1 MGGARGFAR
10 ARQGGRLRR
19 ELRRADLLHRRRDVP
34 APAGGRRAC
43 GARRGRW
50 LLRGVSAGA
59 RRGAAVMDIT
69 AGLIQGFAVALHP
82 ANLLWCFVGVLL
94 GTVVGI
100 MPGLGPPATI
110 AMLLPLTALMNPA
123 GAIIMLAGIYYGAK
137 YGGSTT
143 SILLNVP
150 GESASVVTCI
160 DGYQLARKGRAG
172 PALGI
177 AAIAS
182 FIAGTVG
189 VIGLMLIAPPLARF
203 ALAFSSPEYFALM
216 ALGLAMVVLLAG
228 RSLLK
233 ALLAML
239 VGLWI
244 AGIGTD
250 PFSTTSRFTFG
261 RMELLSGIDF
271 VVVAIGVFAL
281 GEVLANMEAHEE
293 PQALPVPKGLRN
305 LLPTMHDMRDCRFAF
320 VNGSV
325 IGFLIGVLPGAGS
338 TIASFISYGV
348 EKAFSRRREQFGTGV
363 IEGVAAPEGANNSET
378 GGAPVPLLTLG
389 IPGSGT
395 TAILLAALVL
405 WGFKPGPLFIP
416 EHPALFWGLV
426 ASMYIGNVMLLILNL
441 PLVPLFA
448 QVLRMP
454 VYVLYPLILG
464 VSMVGVYSVS
474 GSLFDLLLLMAF
486 GLLGYL
492 MRKLDYPSAPLILGL
507 ALGAGMERA
516 LRQSLMM
523 SEGKLSILVSRPISA
538 VMLSLA
544 VLVLLIPMFGKLN
557 AWRLKALE
565 QG

>member
-1 MGGARGFAR
+1 
-10 ARQGGRLRR
+10 
-19 ELRRADLLHRRRDVP
+19 
-34 APAGGRRAC
+34 
-43 GARRGRW
+43 
-50 LLRGVSAGA
+50 
-59 RRGAAVMDIT
+59 MDIA
-69 AGLIQGFAVALHP
+69 AGLVHGFAVALQP
-82 ANLLWCFVGVLL
+82 VNLWWCFVGVLL

-100 MPGLGPPATI
+100 LPGLGPPATI

-182 FIAGTVG
+182 FIAGTFG
-189 VIGLMLIAPPLARF
+189 VLALMLVAPPLARL

-216 ALGLAMVVLLAG
+216 TLGLAMVVLLAG
-228 RSLLK
+228 RSMVK

-239 VGLWI
+239 LGLWL

-250 PFSTTSRFTFG
+250 VFTSTSRFTFG

-271 VVVAIGVFAL
+271 VVVAIGVFAI
-281 GEVLANMEAHEE
+281 GEVLVNMEAREE

-305 LLPTMHDMRDCRFAF
+305 LLPNMQDMRDCRFAF
-320 VNGSV
+320 ANGSI

-348 EKAFSRRREQFGTGV
+348 EKAFSRRRGEFGTGV

-378 GGAPVPLLTLG
+378 GGALVPLLTLG

-405 WGFKPGPLFIP
+405 WGFKPGPLFISENP
-416 EHPALFWGLV
+416 SMFWGLV
-426 ASMYIGNVMLLILNL
+426 ASMYIGNMMLLVLNL

-448 QVLRMP
+448 QVLRAP
-454 VYVLYPLILG
+454 VYVLYPIIIALS
-464 VSMVGVYSVS
+464 VVGVYSVS
-474 GSLFDLLLLMAF
+474 GSMFDLALLAGF

-507 ALGAGMERA
+507 VLGGAMERA

-523 SEGKLSILVSRPISA
+523 SEGSLAILVSRPISA
-538 VMLSLA
+538 AMLAGA
-544 VLVLLIPMFGKLN
+544 VLILLVPFFARLN
-557 AWRLKALE
+557 TWRLRAMEEESK
-565 QG
+565 